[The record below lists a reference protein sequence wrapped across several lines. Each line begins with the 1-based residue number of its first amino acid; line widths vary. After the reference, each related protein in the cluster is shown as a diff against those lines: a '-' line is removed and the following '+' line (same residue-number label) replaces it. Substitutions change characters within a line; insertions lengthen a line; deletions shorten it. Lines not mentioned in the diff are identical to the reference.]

1 MPPRT
6 LAIGDI
12 HGCDFSLLALLN
24 HVAPQADD
32 TVILL
37 GDIVDRGAGTKEVVE
52 ALVDLAQ
59 RCRLVFI
66 RGNHEEMLLNAA
78 ENRATREAWLHY
90 GGTQT
95 LFSYGGAL
103 DLIPQSHWDF
113 FRSSIDLHETK
124 THIFTHANLE
134 AGVPLSEQGAEW
146 LRWTHLDGEEQ
157 PWPTGQTVIVGHT
170 PQRTGIPLVRP
181 GWIGLDT
188 FAWGGQW
195 LTLLDV
201 DSGRLVQANERR
213 QIRESHLSEIPPA
226 PASPDAAQPPPA

>member
-12 HGCDFSLLALLN
+12 HGCDFALLCLLD
-24 HVAPQADD
+24 HVAPLADD

-37 GDIVDRGAGTKEVVE
+37 GDIVDRGAGTKQVVD
-52 ALVDLAQ
+52 ALLELSQ
-59 RCRLVFI
+59 RCQLVFI
-66 RGNHEEMLLNAA
+66 RGNHEEMLLSAV

-103 DLIPQSHWDF
+103 DLIPQNHWDF
-113 FRSSIDLHETK
+113 LRTSIDLHETE

-134 AGVPLSEQGAEW
+134 AGVPLAEQSTEW
-146 LRWTHLDGEEQ
+146 LRWTHLDCEEE
-157 PWPTGQTVIVGHT
+157 PWPTGQTVVVGHT
-170 PQRTGIPLVRP
+170 PQRTGVPLVRP

-195 LTLLDV
+195 LTALDV
-201 DSGRLVQANERR
+201 DSGRVYQANERR
-213 QIRESHLSEIPPA
+213 QIRESYLSDHLPPNEPPS
-226 PASPDAAQPPPA
+226 PAEPATT